1 MKVVKTI
8 SEDKNFKV
16 AIFGSSR
23 IKEGDLRYRQIR
35 NLAEKLGE
43 RGIDIIT
50 GGGPGLMKAASEGH
64 KLGRSSNYT
73 RTIGLSIDLPKEQ
86 KTNKYVDVEKK
97 FSRFSTRLEHFML
110 LSNAIVVAPGGVGT
124 LLEFFYSWQL
134 VQTKKVK
141 TIPIILLG
149 QQWHGML
156 NWLREFPL
164 RNKMVD
170 KEDIHLI
177 QLVKN
182 VDEAIKL
189 IDKNR
194 KSIKKRRKKK

>member
-43 RGIDIIT
+43 RGVDIVT

-64 KLGRSSNYT
+64 KLGRSDNKT
-73 RTIGLSIDLPKEQ
+73 RTIGLSINLPHEQ
-86 KTNKYVDVEKK
+86 KTNKYVDFEKK
-97 FSRFSTRLEHFML
+97 FKRFSARLENFML
-110 LSNAIVVAPGGVGT
+110 LSDAIVVAPGGVGT

-134 VQTKKVK
+134 VQTRKVK

-149 QQWHGML
+149 QQWRGML

-164 RNKMVD
+164 RNKMID
-170 KEDIHLI
+170 KGDINLI

-182 VDEAIKL
+182 VEEAMKV
-189 IDKNR
+189 IDKT
-194 KSIKKRRKKK
+194 SKKHRKK